1 MKPVLIKDIMSPFL
15 GDKTLTGVTLFIP
28 TLQVGVSVFS
38 GNLYLMREMKN
49 ITDVDANAL

>member
-1 MKPVLIKDIMSPFL
+1 MKPILIKDIMSPFM

>member
-1 MKPVLIKDIMSPFL
+1 MKPILIKDIMSPFL
-15 GDKTLTGVTLFIP
+15 GDKTLTGITLFIP
-28 TLQVGVSVFS
+28 TLQVGISVCS